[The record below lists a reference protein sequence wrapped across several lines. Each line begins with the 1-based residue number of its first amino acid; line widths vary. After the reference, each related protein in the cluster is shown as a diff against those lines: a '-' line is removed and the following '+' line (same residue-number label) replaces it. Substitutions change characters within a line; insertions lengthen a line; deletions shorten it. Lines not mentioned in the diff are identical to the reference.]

1 VHGELGVTRL
11 RGVFRKNSTR
21 EPDPDNAGGG
31 IAKIIKNP
39 SPNRRGFPFF
49 EHVTGSEG

>member
-31 IAKIIKNP
+31 IAKIIKKP
-39 SPNRRGFPFF
+39 LPQPEGFSIF
-49 EHVTGSEG
+49 